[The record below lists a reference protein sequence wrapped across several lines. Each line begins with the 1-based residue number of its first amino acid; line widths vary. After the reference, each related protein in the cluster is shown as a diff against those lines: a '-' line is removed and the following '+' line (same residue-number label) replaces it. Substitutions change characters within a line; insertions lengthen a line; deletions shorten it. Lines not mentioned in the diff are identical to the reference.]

1 MGHRRFR
8 HLDEVPRYGLILQK
22 KKKLSRPADKGE
34 ENGREQTL
42 SASAQELEARLETR
56 LSCNDKG

>member
-1 MGHRRFR
+1 MAWFCQR
-8 HLDEVPRYGLILQK
+8 
-22 KKKLSRPADKGE
+22 KKLSRPADKGE

-42 SASAQELEARLETR
+42 SALAQELEARLETR

>member
-1 MGHRRFR
+1 MGHGRFR
-8 HLDEVPRYGLILQK
+8 HLDEVPRYDFATE
-22 KKKLSRPADKGE
+22 KLSRPADKGE
-34 ENGREQTL
+34 ENGQEQTL